1 VIDAS
6 YLPGVTAQ
14 DKADV
19 LSFAIGVTPTETT
32 LDISGPTDARPLI
45 EALA

>member
-1 VIDAS
+1 MGREQGCCS
-6 YLPGVTAQ
+6 F
-14 DKADV
+14 
-19 LSFAIGVTPTETT
+19 LSFAIGVTPAGTT